1 MTNVKISK
9 KGKALLKNRAL
20 SAVVAKAI
28 IEQGEKLYSKEGIVI
43 SINGRKLT
51 VKGAGSGSVSVK

>member
-20 SAVVAKAI
+20 SAAVVKAI
-28 IEQGEKLYSKEGIVI
+28 VAGGNKLYSEEGIVVELH
-43 SINGRKLT
+43 GKKLT
-51 VKGAGSGSVSVK
+51 VKGSGAATSKS